1 MVQGKDCLMFGI
13 RTSVCAALLASG
25 LLSLLVGCGPSSSP
39 QTEENKAADK
49 TAAIR
54 TVPETPQESE
64 SSPAV
69 DLNAEL
75 AVDAGPEEV
84 CQRFLQCLQAGERR
98 AAEKLLTQRALT
110 ATKRADLNLESPGGP
125 QAKFT
130 VDGARYATNKRELAT
145 VDCRVSEEL
154 YGQQVESTISWLL
167 RSEPAGWR
175 ICGMILD
182 LEQGD
187 SLDFLSFENVAD
199 VERIKA
205 SLADDPA
212 SDGAVTAVA
221 DNENEET
228 IRK

>member
-1 MVQGKDCLMFGI
+1 MFGM
-13 RTSVCAALLASG
+13 RFSVLAVLLASSLIALLA
-25 LLSLLVGCGPSSSP
+25 GCGQSPAPSAEDKKSS
-39 QTEENKAADK
+39 DK

-69 DLNAEL
+69 DLNSDL

-125 QAKFT
+125 QARFS
-130 VDGARYATNKRELAT
+130 VEGARYATNKRELAT
-145 VDCRVSEEL
+145 VDCRVTEEL
-154 YGQQVESTISWLL
+154 YGQKVESSISWLL

-182 LEQGD
+182 LEEGG

-199 VERIKA
+199 VERIKS
-205 SLADDPA
+205 SLTTEDTT
-212 SDGAVTAVA
+212 TAVA
-221 DNENEET
+221 ENSDVET

>member
-1 MVQGKDCLMFGI
+1 MLRI
-13 RTSVCAALLASG
+13 RYSTLPQVLAIGALW
-25 LLSLLVGCGPSSSP
+25 LLCGCGQPATTE
-39 QTEENKAADK
+39 QTKPVDK

-54 TVPETPQESE
+54 TIPDSPLGSG

-75 AVDAGPEEV
+75 PPDVGPEEV

-110 ATKRADLNLESPGGP
+110 ATKRAELNLESPGSP
-125 QAKFT
+125 QAKFS
-130 VDGARYATNKRELAT
+130 VEQARYSTNKRELAT
-145 VDCRVSEEL
+145 VDCRVTEEL
-154 YGQQVESTISWLL
+154 YGQKVDSMVSWLL

-182 LEQGD
+182 LEEGD

-205 SLADDPA
+205 TIAGNNPKS
-212 SDGAVTAVA
+212 A
-221 DNENEET
+221 DNRQTSVAEQAEPDT